1 MFSHSSL
8 LIKTIL
14 LTLGCIALM
23 VVLSRYSLIP
33 NYGLWGIGLITVAM
47 VFICYRFWINRHT
60 VFTSHAQ
67 WLSLTKGMAQSHY
80 AIMYNEQYDEVTESV
95 LQEEII
101 AIKIKQIE
109 KISTVINDIH
119 QYQISIGQDYQLVVI
134 LDVHPAIETS
144 IGTVVTQ
151 LQRQLRYCAD
161 IAVGCTVPIV
171 LRFFIPFGS
180 DGQTTQQYSLFARS
194 FTQKDTQSAIRFFET
209 AIENDCSAQLS
220 QIQVAYLAKWL
231 ADIWTDI
238 DTQRIRLCGLMVQTE
253 SQPIA
258 TDSLWSQFCLQTS
271 HLLPQKN
278 KATFHYQDF
287 IVSELFLATGK
298 ISVSSNSSILLKG
311 IAWILSLAFMS
322 ACTFSAYHNYELF
335 KTIHR
340 DITQFKQTKSTEQK
354 QTAKS
359 ALQHHFQTLRGYQMY
374 GLPSHLGLGFFRADF
389 WLPELESALFDEPTV
404 INLDSLSLFDSG
416 SAKLKDNTNIP
427 LIKILR
433 EMDKYPDMYIL
444 VEGHTDNTGSVSLNQ
459 TLSEQRALAV
469 RNWLMK
475 FYQLP
480 ASRFAVKGYGSSK
493 PLASNDTEEGRAKNR
508 RVSIIL
514 IPKSL
519 LNADNGKN

>member
-1 MFSHSSL
+1 MFSHSSS

-23 VVLSRYSLIP
+23 VVLLRYSLIP
-33 NYGLWGIGLITVAM
+33 TYGLWGIGLIAVAM
-47 VFICYRFWINRHT
+47 VFICYRFWIKRYAIS
-60 VFTSHAQ
+60 TSHAQ
-67 WLSLTKGMAQSHY
+67 WLSLAKGMAQPHY
-80 AIMYNEQYDEVTESV
+80 AIMYNEHDDAVTESV
-95 LQEEII
+95 LQEDII

-109 KISTVINDIH
+109 QISTIINDIH
-119 QYQISIGQDYQLVVI
+119 QYQISIGQDYQLAVI

-161 IAVGCTVPIV
+161 IAVGFAVPIV

-180 DGQTTQQYSLFARS
+180 DGQTIQQYTLFAHS
-194 FTQKDTQSAIRFFET
+194 FTQKDTQSAIQFFET
-209 AIENDCSAQLS
+209 VIENDCLAQLS

-231 ADIWTDI
+231 ANIWTDI

-271 HLLPQKN
+271 HLLLQKN
-278 KATFHYQDF
+278 KALFHQDL
-287 IVSELFLATGK
+287 ISSELFLATGK
-298 ISVSSNSSILLKG
+298 ISVSSNSSVLLKG
-311 IAWILSLAFMS
+311 IAWILSLAFIS

-340 DITQFKQTKSTEQK
+340 DVTQFKQTKSAEQK
-354 QTAKS
+354 QATKS

-374 GLPSHLGLGFFRADF
+374 GLPAHLGLGFFRADF

-416 SAKLKDNTNIP
+416 SAKLKDNANIP

-444 VEGHTDNTGSVSLNQ
+444 VEGHTDNTGSATLNQ

-469 RNWLMK
+469 RNWLME

-493 PLASNDTEEGRAKNR
+493 PFASNDSEEGRAKNR

-519 LNADNGKN
+519 LNADNVKN

>member
-1 MFSHSSL
+1 MFSHSSP

-14 LTLGCIALM
+14 LTLGCIALI
-23 VVLSRYSLIP
+23 VVLLRYSLIP
-33 NYGLWGIGLITVAM
+33 TYGLWGIGLIAVAM
-47 VFICYRFWINRHT
+47 VFICYRFWIKRYA
-60 VFTSHAQ
+60 VSTSYAQ
-67 WLSLTKGMAQSHY
+67 WLSLAKGMAQPHY
-80 AIMYNEQYDEVTESV
+80 AIMYNEHDDAVTESV
-95 LQEEII
+95 LQEDII

-109 KISTVINDIH
+109 QISTIINDIH
-119 QYQISIGQDYQLVVI
+119 QYQISIGQDYQLAVI

-151 LQRQLRYCAD
+151 LQRQLRYCTN
-161 IAVGCTVPIV
+161 IAVGFAVPIV

-180 DGQTTQQYSLFARS
+180 DGQTIQQYSLFARS

-231 ADIWTDI
+231 EDIWTDI

-258 TDSLWSQFCLQTS
+258 TDSLWSQFCLQTN

-278 KATFHYQDF
+278 KAPFHQDL
-287 IVSELFLATGK
+287 IASELFLATGK
-298 ISVSSNSSILLKG
+298 ISVSSNSSVLLKG
-311 IAWILSLAFMS
+311 MAWILSLAFMS
-322 ACTFSAYHNYELF
+322 ACVFSAYHNYELF

-340 DITQFKQTKSTEQK
+340 DVTQFKQTKSAEQK
-354 QTAKS
+354 QAIKS

-416 SAKLKDNTNIP
+416 SAKLKDNANIP

-444 VEGHTDNTGSVSLNQ
+444 VEGHTDNTGSATLNQ

-493 PLASNDTEEGRAKNR
+493 PLASNNTEEGRAKNR

>member
-1 MFSHSSL
+1 MFSHSSP

-33 NYGLWGIGLITVAM
+33 TYGLWGIGLIAVAM
-47 VFICYRFWINRHT
+47 VFICYRFWIKRYA
-60 VFTSHAQ
+60 VSTSHAQ
-67 WLSLTKGMAQSHY
+67 WLSLAKGMAQPHY
-80 AIMYNEQYDEVTESV
+80 AIMYNEHDDAVTESV
-95 LQEEII
+95 LQEDII

-109 KISTVINDIH
+109 QISTIINDIH
-119 QYQISIGQDYQLVVI
+119 QYQISIGQDYQLAVI

-161 IAVGCTVPIV
+161 IAVGFAVPIV

-180 DGQTTQQYSLFARS
+180 DGQTIQQYSLFARS
-194 FTQKDTQSAIRFFET
+194 FTHKDTQSAIRFFET

-278 KATFHYQDF
+278 KATFHHQDF
-287 IVSELFLATGK
+287 ISSELFLATGK

-335 KTIHR
+335 KIIHR
-340 DITQFKQTKSTEQK
+340 DVTQFKQTQSTEQK
-354 QTAKS
+354 QAAKS

-416 SAKLKDNTNIP
+416 SAKLKDNANIP
-427 LIKILR
+427 LIKILL

-444 VEGHTDNTGSVSLNQ
+444 VEGHTDNTGSATLNQ

-469 RNWLMK
+469 RNWLMQ

-508 RVSIIL
+508 RVSIVL